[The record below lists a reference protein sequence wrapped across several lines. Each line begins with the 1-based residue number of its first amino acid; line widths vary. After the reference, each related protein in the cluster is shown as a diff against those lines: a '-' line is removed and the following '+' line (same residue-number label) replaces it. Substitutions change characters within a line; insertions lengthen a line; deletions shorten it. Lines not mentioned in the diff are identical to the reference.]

1 MDKLK
6 EIIKTYI
13 PDDIEL
19 LSLKIDSS
27 SSYIKLTIDSLKDV
41 SINDTAKL
49 AKKIKSDDILISE
62 FPSGVKLEVGTPGI
76 GSNLEKIFQ
85 FKKNIGREIKLKY
98 QLNNDII
105 SDTYVLLDANENF
118 IIIYDDINNH
128 NIDYDNI
135 ISAVVKIS
143 FD

>member
-49 AKKIKSDDILISE
+49 AKKIKNDDIVISE

-118 IIIYDDINNH
+118 IIVDNDINKN
-128 NIDYDNI
+128 NIDYDHI
-135 ISAVVKIS
+135 ISAAVKVS

>member
-1 MDKLK
+1 MNKLK

-13 PDDIEL
+13 PNDVEL

-27 SSYIKLTIDSLKDV
+27 SSYIKLTIDSIKDV
-41 SINDTAKL
+41 SINDTAML
-49 AKKIKSDDILISE
+49 AKKIKSDDIIISE
-62 FPSGVKLEVGTPGI
+62 FPRGVKLEVGTPGI
-76 GSNLEKIFQ
+76 GSNLEKTFQ

-105 SDTYVLLDANENF
+105 ADTYVLLDANEKY
-118 IIIYDDINNH
+118 IIIDDGINKNNIEYDR
-128 NIDYDNI
+128 I
-135 ISAVVKIS
+135 ISATVKVS